1 MWKSFEARP
10 EVTHVHSSLE
20 NDAPLVKISV
30 DPVKASA
37 EGLAPAQVAGQVY
50 AMLSG
55 TEATTLNVNGNDLSV
70 KVEYG
75 DDQYDTID
83 KLQGIVLP
91 TATGSM
97 VALTDIAEI
106 GFKDS
111 PQSIM
116 KSDKQYQVTIS
127 GQLTDEADLSTDGKL
142 REEVIGKYLNASV
155 SMQQNTMDEM
165 MNEEFSSLGQAIAI
179 AVFLVFVVMAA
190 QFESPKFSIMV
201 MTTIPFSPI
210 GAFGLLWLADS
221 PISMVS
227 LLGFPMLV
235 GTVVN
240 NGILYVDT
248 ANQYRNEMDLDEAVI
263 EAGATR
269 IRPML
274 MTTLT
279 TIVAMIP
286 MAPFP
291 TAMRER

>member
-1 MWKSFEARP
+1 MKRWIAAVLAAGLCMMIACSGGGEEAVSSSQASSPAP
-10 EVTHVHSSLE
+10 EAAGDSAGQEEAAPPEPEAFVWQVDSPE
-20 NDAPLVKISV
+20 NHNM
-30 DPVKASA
+30 DPAVFDQLHAA
-37 EGLAPAQVAGQVY
+37 LDAGQVY

-155 SMQQNTMDEM
+155 SMQQNTMAEM
-165 MNEEFSSLGQAIAI
+165 MEVPILG
-179 AVFLVFVVMAA
+179 
-190 QFESPKFSIMV
+190 
-201 MTTIPFSPI
+201 
-210 GAFGLLWLADS
+210 
-221 PISMVS
+221 
-227 LLGFPMLV
+227 
-235 GTVVN
+235 
-240 NGILYVDT
+240 
-248 ANQYRNEMDLDEAVI
+248 
-263 EAGATR
+263 
-269 IRPML
+269 
-274 MTTLT
+274 
-279 TIVAMIP
+279 IVENMS
-286 MAPFP
+286 
-291 TAMRER
+291 